1 MGPEI
6 GKLSLQY
13 GCNDFGSTMLEENVV
28 SAAACTH
35 KVNTNLI
42 LQLIREAGKIPAQR
56 NTNYEILRVFED
68 ENETVEKDFIL
79 QN

>member
-13 GCNDFGSTMLEENVV
+13 GCNDFGSTMMEENVV

-35 KVNTNLI
+35 KVNIELTLDI
-42 LQLIREAGKIPAQR
+42 IRQAGKTPAQR
-56 NTNYEILRVFED
+56 NTNYQILRVFEPD
-68 ENETVEKDFIL
+68 YKVEKDFIL